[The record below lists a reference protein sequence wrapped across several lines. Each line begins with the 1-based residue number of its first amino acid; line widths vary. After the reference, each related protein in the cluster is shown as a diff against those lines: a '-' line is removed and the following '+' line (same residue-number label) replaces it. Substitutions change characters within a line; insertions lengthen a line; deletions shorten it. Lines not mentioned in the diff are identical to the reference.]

1 MNRQQ
6 SALIK
11 GIAILMIVVCHLQKA
26 FGLDFLTQSDS
37 VFLAFTS
44 YPIPYFLMISGYGL
58 YLAFE
63 QGRLTWSYLLKR
75 TARLYISLWVVM
87 IVFIFGIASWLYPD
101 VFDLSPYRLVTNFLA
116 WRWDYCQFTW
126 FLLPYILMT
135 FCSKWVFR
143 VIKRGGSIWSIV
155 IFFFVTMSM
164 SWLISR
170 YYDPFLRHH
179 QPIYIVVL
187 TLQTLLWLTI
197 GATMARRVLSGKS
210 LTWSKLQGKN
220 LLVLI
225 VLLLV
230 FAFKGYFYKSIIF
243 VIPFYFPLVVWVL
256 LHFKLTWVSKYIFIP
271 LGNKSM
277 MMWFAHGYIAFKM
290 FSEYFL
296 LIPNR
301 FLIYLTWIIISYCV
315 ACLLMPISDRIAKA
329 LKLSK

>member
-1 MNRQQ
+1 MSRQQ
-6 SALIK
+6 SAIIK
-11 GIAILMIVVCHLQKA
+11 GLAILLMLAYHLQKA
-26 FGLDFLTQSDS
+26 FGADFLTPSAS
-37 VFLAFTS
+37 IFIGAVAH
-44 YPIPYFLMISGYGL
+44 PILYFVIISGYGL
-58 YLAFE
+58 YMAQE
-63 QGRLTWSYLLKR
+63 NGKLTWSYLLKR
-75 TARLYISLWVVM
+75 TARLYISFWMVM
-87 IVFIFGIASWLYPD
+87 VFFIFGISLWVYPGR
-101 VFDLSPYRLVTNFLA
+101 FDLSPYLFFTNFIG
-116 WRWDYCQFTW
+116 WRWDYCLFTW

-135 FCSKWVFR
+135 FCSKWVFYAM
-143 VIKRGGSIWSIV
+143 KRFGNLLPLIG
-155 IFFFVTMSM
+155 FFFLTMGM

-179 QPIYIVVL
+179 QPIYLVVL
-187 TLQTLLWLTI
+187 TLQTLFCFSL

-210 LTWSKLQGKN
+210 LTWRKLQGKN
-220 LLVLI
+220 LI
-225 VLLLV
+225 VFFLLLTV
-230 FAFKGYFYKSIIF
+230 FLLKGTFNLTFFHIPYF
-243 VIPFYFPLVVWVL
+243 VPLVVWII
-256 LHFKLTWVSKYIFIP
+256 LHFKLTWISKYIFIP